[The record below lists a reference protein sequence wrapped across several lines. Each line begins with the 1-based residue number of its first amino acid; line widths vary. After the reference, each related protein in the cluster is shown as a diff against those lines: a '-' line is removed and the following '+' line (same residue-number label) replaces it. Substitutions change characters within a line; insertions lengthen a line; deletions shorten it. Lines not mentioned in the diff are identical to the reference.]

1 MAGNPFWT
9 YWYFH
14 IPNYLAAVV
23 MYTLLGRFL
32 LSFVYPPDASNY
44 IWRFFRRITDWAVA
58 IFGFI
63 SPRYIHPLLL
73 PLTAAFWVFILRHA
87 YFVLLLWM
95 GSTPGA
101 TPS

>member
-1 MAGNPFWT
+1 
-9 YWYFH
+9 
-14 IPNYLAAVV
+14 
-23 MYTLLGRFL
+23 L

-44 IWRFFRRITDWAVA
+44 IWRFFRRITDWAVT

-73 PLTAAFWVFILRHA
+73 PLAAAFWVFILRHA